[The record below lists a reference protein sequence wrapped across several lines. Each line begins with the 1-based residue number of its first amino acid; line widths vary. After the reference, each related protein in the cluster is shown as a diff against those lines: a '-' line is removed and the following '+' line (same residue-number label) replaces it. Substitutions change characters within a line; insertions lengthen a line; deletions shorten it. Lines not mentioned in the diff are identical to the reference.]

1 MTKRQQYDRE
11 FKLSAVRLLRES
23 DLSLAQVARKL
34 GIHESMLRRW
44 RKQVQA
50 KGKRAFGQ
58 SGRYEDTEVTRLR
71 RQNRRLKQDLEMLK
85 KTLGLL
91 ERLQK

>member
-1 MTKRQQYDRE
+1 MTQRRQYDRA
-11 FKLSAVRLLRES
+11 FKLSAVGLLRES
-23 DLSLAQVARKL
+23 DLPLAQVARRL

-44 RKQVQA
+44 RNQVKV
-50 KGKRAFGQ
+50 KGKKAFGS